1 MHSFGNARFGIVEQ
15 APLLLKFGPNYS
27 KITVQLEKK
36 YSTMTRFHS
45 ALACLA
51 ITLLAVFPAH
61 SADDFQEARR
71 LVGTGNLS
79 GALERV
85 DSFLGK
91 QPRDARARFLK
102 GVILTEMGRQPDA
115 IKVFT
120 SLTEEFPELPEPY
133 NNLAVLY
140 AAQGQD
146 DKARK
151 ALESAIRTHPSYATA
166 HENLG
171 DIYAKMAREAYDK
184 ALQLDSSNAAARA
197 KLALVREL
205 FSQRPATGQPLV
217 KGTVGE
223 ASSVPPLANTTVSTT
238 PAAVAPATQPVVAT
252 AAPPA
257 KPVVAVADTSAGAK
271 AKESPDPQTDVVKA
285 LQAWAKA
292 WSSGD
297 SKGYLSFYAPWFKVP
312 AGQNRSEW
320 EQGRRERIVK
330 GKRISVQIQ
339 NPKVTFARPEEAVV
353 TFRQAYRSDSLKT
366 SGMKRMTL
374 VRVNGRW
381 LIQQEDIVR

>member
-1 MHSFGNARFGIVEQ
+1 
-15 APLLLKFGPNYS
+15 
-27 KITVQLEKK
+27 
-36 YSTMTRFHS
+36 MTRFRS

-51 ITLLAVFPAH
+51 FALLTLVSAH
-61 SADDFQEARR
+61 SATDDFQEARR
-71 LVGTGNLS
+71 LVGTGNLT
-79 GALERV
+79 GALDRV
-85 DSFLGK
+85 DAFLK
-91 QPRDARARFLK
+91 NQPRDARARFLK
-102 GVILTEMGRQPDA
+102 GVILTELGRQPDA

-120 SLTEEFPELPEPY
+120 ALTEEFPELPEPY

-151 ALESAIRTHPSYATA
+151 SLESAIRTHPSYATA

-184 ALQLDSSNAAARA
+184 ALQLDSNNAAARA

-205 FSQRPATGQPLV
+205 FSQRPATGQALV
-217 KGTVGE
+217 KSTVGE
-223 ASSVPPLANTTVSTT
+223 SSTVPPLSNTTIAPVATVAT
-238 PAAVAPATQPVVAT
+238 PPVAPPAVAAP
-252 AAPPA
+252 APPA
-257 KPVVAVADTSAGAK
+257 KPVVVAADTPPAVK
-271 AKESPDPQTDVVKA
+271 AKDASDPQTDVVKA

-297 SKGYLSFYAPWFKVP
+297 AKGYLSFYAPWFKVP
-312 AGQNRSEW
+312 GGQNRNEW
-320 EQGRRERIVK
+320 EQARRERIGK
-330 GKRISVQIQ
+330 GRKISVQVQ

>member
-1 MHSFGNARFGIVEQ
+1 
-15 APLLLKFGPNYS
+15 
-27 KITVQLEKK
+27 
-36 YSTMTRFHS
+36 MTRFRS

-51 ITLLAVFPAH
+51 FTLLTLVSAH
-61 SADDFQEARR
+61 AATDDFQEARR
-71 LVGTGNLS
+71 LVGISNLS
-79 GALERV
+79 GALDRV
-85 DSFLGK
+85 DAFLK
-91 QPRDARARFLK
+91 NQPRDARARFLK
-102 GVILTEMGRQPDA
+102 GVILTELGRQPDA

-120 SLTEEFPELPEPY
+120 ALTEEFPELPEPY

-184 ALQLDSSNAAARA
+184 ALQLDSNNAAARA

-205 FSQRPATGQPLV
+205 FSQRPATGQALV
-217 KGTVGE
+217 KSTVGE
-223 ASSVPPLANTTVSTT
+223 STAVPPLSNTTV
-238 PAAVAPATQPVVAT
+238 AAVASPAPPPVANPP
-252 AAPPA
+252 AAAPAPPA
-257 KPVVAVADTSAGAK
+257 KPVVLAADTPPDTK
-271 AKESPDPQTDVVKA
+271 ARETSDPQTDVVKA

-297 SKGYLSFYAPWFKVP
+297 AKGYLSFYAPWFKVP
-312 AGQNRSEW
+312 GGQSRNEW
-320 EQGRRERIVK
+320 EQARRERIAK
-330 GKRISVQIQ
+330 GRKISVQVQ

-353 TFRQAYRSDSLKT
+353 TFRQIYRSDSLKT
-366 SGMKRMTL
+366 SGLKRMNL

>member
-1 MHSFGNARFGIVEQ
+1 
-15 APLLLKFGPNYS
+15 
-27 KITVQLEKK
+27 
-36 YSTMTRFHS
+36 MTRFSS

-51 ITLLAVFPAH
+51 FTLFTLVSAH
-61 SADDFQEARR
+61 SATDDFQEARR
-71 LVGTGNLS
+71 LVGAGNLS
-79 GALERV
+79 GALDRV
-85 DSFLGK
+85 ESFLK
-91 QPRDARARFLK
+91 NQPRDARARFLK
-102 GVILTEMGRQPDA
+102 GVILTELGRQPDA

-184 ALQLDSSNAAARA
+184 ALQLDSNNATARA

-205 FSQRPATGQPLV
+205 FSQRPATGQALV
-217 KGTVGE
+217 KSTVGE
-223 ASSVPPLANTTVSTT
+223 ASSVPPLSNTTVASTAPT
-238 PAAVAPATQPVVAT
+238 APPPVPNPPAAAP
-252 AAPPA
+252 APPA
-257 KPVVAVADTSAGAK
+257 KPVVAAADTPPAPK
-271 AKESPDPQTDVVKA
+271 AKDSPDPQTDVVKA
-285 LQAWAKA
+285 LQAWAKT

-297 SKGYLSFYAPWFKVP
+297 AKGYLSFYAPWFKVP
-312 AGQNRSEW
+312 GGQNRSEW
-320 EQGRRERIVK
+320 EQARRERIGK
-330 GKRISVQIQ
+330 GRKISVQVQ

>member
-1 MHSFGNARFGIVEQ
+1 
-15 APLLLKFGPNYS
+15 
-27 KITVQLEKK
+27 
-36 YSTMTRFHS
+36 MTRFSS

-51 ITLLAVFPAH
+51 FTLFTLVSAH
-61 SADDFQEARR
+61 SATDDFQEARR
-71 LVGTGNLS
+71 LVGAGNLS
-79 GALERV
+79 GALDRV
-85 DSFLGK
+85 ESFLK
-91 QPRDARARFLK
+91 NQPRDARARFLK
-102 GVILTEMGRQPDA
+102 GVILTELGRQPDA

-140 AAQGQD
+140 ASQGQD

-184 ALQLDSSNAAARA
+184 ALQLDSNNATARA

-205 FSQRPATGQPLV
+205 FSQRPATGQALV
-217 KGTVGE
+217 KSTVGE
-223 ASSVPPLANTTVSTT
+223 SSSVPPLSNTTVASSAPT
-238 PAAVAPATQPVVAT
+238 AAPPVPNPPVAAP
-252 AAPPA
+252 APPA
-257 KPVVAVADTSAGAK
+257 KPVVAAADTPPAPK
-271 AKESPDPQTDVVKA
+271 AKDSSDPQTDVVKA

-297 SKGYLSFYAPWFKVP
+297 AKGYLSFYAPWFKVP
-312 AGQNRSEW
+312 GGQSRSEW
-320 EQGRRERIVK
+320 EQARRERIGK
-330 GKRISVQIQ
+330 GRKISVQVQ

-353 TFRQAYRSDSLKT
+353 TFRQTYRSDSLKT